1 MLKTTLLYI
10 KQGLNAL
17 SRAFSPVIIIG
28 DHIYRLLF
36 TLSYLEAAQFAT
48 RVHDYNL
55 QSSSQL
61 GMMLL
66 NIKYGQDIDADL
78 LRTIITNTHKIELII
93 NYNYS
98 LYVKYIVANEPIPK
112 ELLTYWEQM
121 QYSDLLLFSSKIKS
135 EKCDIKLT
143 VM

>member
-1 MLKTTLLYI
+1 
-10 KQGLNAL
+10 
-17 SRAFSPVIIIG
+17 
-28 DHIYRLLF
+28 
-36 TLSYLEAAQFAT
+36 
-48 RVHDYNL
+48 
-55 QSSSQL
+55 
-61 GMMLL
+61 MMLL

-78 LRTIITNTHKIELII
+78 LRTIITNTHKIDLII

>member
-1 MLKTTLLYI
+1 MYDRNTANYDRSLD
-10 KQGLNAL
+10 
-17 SRAFSPVIIIG
+17 F
-28 DHIYRLLF
+28 
-36 TLSYLEAAQFAT
+36 YLEAAQFAT

-78 LRTIITNTHKIELII
+78 LRTIITNTHKIDLII

-112 ELLTYWEQM
+112 ELLTYWEQI